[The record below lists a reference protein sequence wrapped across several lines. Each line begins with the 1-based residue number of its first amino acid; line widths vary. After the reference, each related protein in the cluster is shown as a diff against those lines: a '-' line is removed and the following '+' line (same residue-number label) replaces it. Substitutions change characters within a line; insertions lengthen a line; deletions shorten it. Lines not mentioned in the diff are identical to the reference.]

1 MQDSTLVLL
10 NETMKEVVMM
20 IDSLQLIIHQKDSI
34 FNQIVLTANSPWPD
48 VAFYVAIGV
57 GAVAFFKYVFG
68 N

>member
-1 MQDSTLVLL
+1 
-10 NETMKEVVMM
+10 M